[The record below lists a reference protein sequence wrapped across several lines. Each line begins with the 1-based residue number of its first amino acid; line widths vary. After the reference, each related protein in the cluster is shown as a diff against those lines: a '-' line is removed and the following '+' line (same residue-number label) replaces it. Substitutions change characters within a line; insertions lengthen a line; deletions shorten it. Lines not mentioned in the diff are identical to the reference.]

1 MKDKECIIKE
11 NGDVIRLINEEEVN
25 QFIPITQMKQIGDE
39 FFETLK
45 SKLRK

>member
-1 MKDKECIIKE
+1 MDDKEYIIKE
-11 NGDVIRLINEEEVN
+11 NGDVSLLINEENAN

-45 SKLRK
+45 SKSRR